1 MIQNIVLIGAGKLAT
16 QLGSNLVKRGF
27 NIRQVY
33 SRTLSNAELLANKLD
48 AYFTDKLSDIQQDAD
63 LYIVSVADSV
73 LKDVALRMPQMNGIV
88 VHTAGSLG
96 LDLLQRFDKH
106 GIFYPFQTFSKDREV
121 DFSTI
126 PILLE
131 GNCKA
136 VTDEL
141 NSIAG
146 QLSSTVMLCDS
157 NQRQQIHLAA
167 VFACNF
173 SNHLYAIAE
182 EILLQNNID
191 FDVIKPLI
199 KETANKLD
207 LLSPKQAQTGPAI
220 RGDANVIN
228 KHLKMLENN
237 LELHALYQ
245 TMSKRIMDFD
255 QR

>member
-16 QLGSNLVKRGF
+16 QLGSNLVKKGF

-73 LKDVALRMPQMNGIV
+73 LNEVVVKMPLVNGIV

-96 LDLLQRFDKH
+96 LDMLKRFDKH
-106 GIFYPFQTFSKDREV
+106 GIFYPFQTFSKDREA

-131 GNCKA
+131 GNNQEVK
-136 VTDEL
+136 DEL
-141 NSIAG
+141 SAVAVL
-146 QLSSTVMLCDS
+146 LSSTVKYCDS
-157 NQRQQIHLAA
+157 SQRQQIHLAA

-182 EILLQNNID
+182 EILLKKNID
-191 FDVIKPLI
+191 FNVIKPLI

-220 RGDANVIN
+220 RGDANVIE
-228 KHLKMLENN
+228 KHLKMLEDNSD
-237 LELHALYQ
+237 LHALYQ
-245 TMSKRIMDFD
+245 TMSKRIMNYSKM
-255 QR
+255 